1 MSSKIRKCPS
11 CGRYTLL
18 PQCRRCGQSTVCPVP
33 PRYSPE
39 DRMGEYR
46 RITIRERY
54 GENGKLDRL

>member
-1 MSSKIRKCPS
+1 MPSKIRKCPS

-18 PQCRRCGQSTVCPVP
+18 LQCKRCDKSTVCPVP

-46 RITIRERY
+46 RRTIRERY